1 MKINSSIK
9 AQLYQ
14 APELPLSLMVNLDKI
29 PLQMVHSTKIKF
41 KWDVKEAVQV
51 ATTMS
56 LNSKT
61 VISFIQALET
71 KEVKFQHKHQVR
83 KQFIKQTLLINM
95 VVDVT

>member
-1 MKINSSIK
+1 
-9 AQLYQ
+9 
-14 APELPLSLMVNLDKI
+14 
-29 PLQMVHSTKIKF
+29 MVHSIKIKF
-41 KWDVKEAVQV
+41 KWDVKEVAQV

-83 KQFIKQTLLINM
+83 LSWEELVVLLATAIMQETISQINLIQIWLLEEWLESILWIIPFCSRN
-95 VVDVT
+95 

>member
-1 MKINSSIK
+1 MKINSWIK
-9 AQLYQ
+9 VQSFQ
-14 APELPLSLMVNLDKI
+14 APELPQNLLVNLVKI
-29 PLQMVHSTKIKF
+29 PLQMVHSIKIKF
-41 KWDVKEAVQV
+41 KWDVKEVEQV
-51 ATTMS
+51 ATTIS